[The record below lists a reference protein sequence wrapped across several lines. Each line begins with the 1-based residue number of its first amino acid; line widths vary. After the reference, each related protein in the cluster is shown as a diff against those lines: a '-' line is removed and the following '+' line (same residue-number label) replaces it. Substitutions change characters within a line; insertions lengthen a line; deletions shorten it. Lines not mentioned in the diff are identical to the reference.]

1 MIEMRKASVNLA
13 IVLDEYG
20 ATAGLVTLED
30 LLEEI
35 VGEIRDEYDEDE
47 VEDIKEI
54 QPEREYVVQVLP
66 SWMISTKPSILI
78 WNLKIMILLADILLN
93 SLTAF
98 PKRVSLSHL
107 KVASAWLL
115 TVWTK
120 TESNLSTS
128 GFPRRKPK
136 QKNSRNCHLSSIS
149 ENCFTILESSPV
161 TASIP
166 SSFFLQFSLVIPSAF
181 TGTT

>member
-1 MIEMRKASVNLA
+1 MRF
-13 IVLDEYG
+13 
-20 ATAGLVTLED
+20 ATNTMRMKSKILKKSSL
-30 LLEEI
+30 
-35 VGEIRDEYDEDE
+35 
-47 VEDIKEI
+47 KENMLF
-54 QPEREYVVQVLP
+54 RVLP

-78 WNLKIMILLADILLN
+78 WNLKIMTLLADILLN

>member
-1 MIEMRKASVNLA
+1 MNTMRMKSKISKKSSL
-13 IVLDEYG
+13 
-20 ATAGLVTLED
+20 
-30 LLEEI
+30 
-35 VGEIRDEYDEDE
+35 
-47 VEDIKEI
+47 KENMLF
-54 QPEREYVVQVLP
+54 RVLP

-93 SLTAF
+93 SLTVF

-107 KVASAWLL
+107 KVASVWLL

-120 TESNLSTS
+120 TESSLSTF
-128 GFPRRKPK
+128 GFQRRKLK

-166 SSFFLQFSLVIPSAF
+166 SSLILQFSLVIPSAF